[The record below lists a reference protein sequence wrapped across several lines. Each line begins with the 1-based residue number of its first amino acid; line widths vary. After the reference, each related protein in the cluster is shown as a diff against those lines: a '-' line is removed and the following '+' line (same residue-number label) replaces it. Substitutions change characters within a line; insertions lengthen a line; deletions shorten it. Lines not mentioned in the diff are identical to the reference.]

1 MLDPP
6 ADKEITAG
14 MRFASSSLLGG
25 WRDDTE
31 PIDPAFGRLGD
42 NAELIAALDAID
54 EKNIVD
60 PEIPSFKEKPLSKYE
75 LMAMRYED
83 DDLLAEMEG
92 WMDAA
97 LEKGSS
103 IEPIDEFPDEFLFSV
118 EPERADDDDGDAPVF
133 DPALCD
139 EAMLLADPPGAGGPS

>member
-1 MLDPP
+1 MTALVSVMML
-6 ADKEITAG
+6 
-14 MRFASSSLLGG
+14 SL
-25 WRDDTE
+25 
-31 PIDPAFGRLGD
+31 
-42 NAELIAALDAID
+42 
-54 EKNIVD
+54 KNIVD

-118 EPERADDDDGDAPVF
+118 EPERADGRRR
-133 DPALCD
+133 
-139 EAMLLADPPGAGGPS
+139 GGRGRRARNCHA

>member
-1 MLDPP
+1 MMHRWLAPSILAVCAI
-6 ADKEITAG
+6 ADG
-14 MRFASSSLLGG
+14 LGG
-25 WRDDTE
+25 SGCTDSQTKLSAMGVASEVDIARALLVE
-31 PIDPAFGRLGD
+31 RSSRPNGAMASERLRER
-42 NAELIAALDAID
+42 ASRLL
-54 EKNIVD
+54 
-60 PEIPSFKEKPLSKYE
+60 F
-75 LMAMRYED
+75 
-83 DDLLAEMEG
+83 LAEMEG